1 MPTDTMPNATEHTPT
16 DRPEATQ
23 HAAVSP
29 EADDPVQAA
38 RDKLRAVLT
47 VLRGVQDMRYDRAHR
62 ALREAMRQTALAAIE
77 DAITDLYEVQ
87 QRSC

>member
-1 MPTDTMPNATEHTPT
+1 MHNATEHHVNEHNTT
-16 DRPEATQ
+16 DRPKATQ